1 MCCVHRFIHYII
13 LRSSDMESSKPMEDI
28 PAAKPEEK
36 KVEEK
41 KHERDIYSGTSS
53 AYLFVRL

>member
-1 MCCVHRFIHYII
+1 
-13 LRSSDMESSKPMEDI
+13 MESSKPMEDI